1 MYSIVI
7 LCILVFLMIG
17 LACITNFKLKKFK
30 EKAEDVIAKAENLSK
45 LMDYTEDDLIGL
57 RLTLAELSDVL
68 HVMEEDEDG
77 DSEETEEDFDEDDY
91 DESDA

>member
-30 EKAEDVIAKAENLSK
+30 EKAEDVITKAENLSK

-68 HVMEEDEDG
+68 RVIEEDEDG
-77 DSEETEEDFDEDDY
+77 DSEETEEVFDEDDY